1 MILVYYRFYIS
12 LTHQM
17 DFPLICIRR
26 AIYTQ
31 RHTKIERLVRQCIT
45 PSPQKIY
52 KITKR
57 LPTVDKV
64 EQYFPGFTSFLNSTT
79 KQQQIPRS
87 AYNRKHEAY

>member
-1 MILVYYRFYIS
+1 
-12 LTHQM
+12 M

-64 EQYFPGFTSFLNSTT
+64 EQYFPGFTSLNSTT